1 MRESEGMTTS
11 PLAVVFNPSKISRD
25 DLCDAFDRVDPDA
38 CAAAH
43 WYETTVDDPGRG
55 AAREALAD
63 GARLVV
69 VAGGDGTVRAVAEV
83 LAGSGVPL
91 GIVPQGTGNLLA
103 RNLEVPVADI
113 DAAIERALEP
123 GERRIDLGWIDID
136 GDDEDERAFAVM
148 VGFGLDAQM
157 LVETDEDLKDKAGW
171 LAYVEALGR
180 AVAASDVV
188 AFDLALDDAEPEHME
203 GHTLMIGNCGTVQGG
218 VALLP
223 DAAVDDGRLDLLLVS
238 ADTVTGW
245 LDTVRSFVWDNGVRR
260 LFAKDDDALDSDTA
274 RHLCATRMRVELPRP
289 LPFEIDGEEVG
300 DVRSFTVR
308 VDAGALVVR

>member
-1 MRESEGMTTS
+1 MTS
-11 PLAVVFNPSKISRD
+11 PRPAVVYNPSKISRD
-25 DLCDAFDRVDPDA
+25 GLCDAFDRVDPDA
-38 CAAAH
+38 CAAAR
-43 WYETTVDDPGRG
+43 WYETTVEDPGRG
-55 AAREALAD
+55 PARDALDAGAD
-63 GARLVV
+63 LVI

-83 LAGSGVPL
+83 LAGTGIPL

-103 RNLEVPVADI
+103 RNLGVPIADV
-113 DAAIERALEP
+113 DAAIARALEA
-123 GERRIDLGWIDID
+123 GDRRIDIGWIDID
-136 GDDEDERAFAVM
+136 GDDEDKRAFAVM
-148 VGFGLDAQM
+148 VGFGLDARM

-180 AVAASDVV
+180 AVSASEVV
-188 AFDLALDDAEPEHME
+188 AFDLALDDGDPERVE
-203 GHTLMIGNCGTVQGG
+203 GHTLMIGNCGTIQGG

-260 LFAKDDDALDSDTA
+260 FFVKESDTVDSDTA
-274 RHLCATRMRVELPRP
+274 QHRSATRMRVELPEP

-300 DVRSFTVR
+300 DVQAFTVR
-308 VDAGALVVR
+308 VDAGALIVR

>member
-1 MRESEGMTTS
+1 MTT
-11 PLAVVFNPSKISRD
+11 PRPAVVYNPSKISRD

-38 CAAAH
+38 CAAAR
-43 WYETTVDDPGRG
+43 WYETSVDDPGRG
-55 AAREALAD
+55 PARDALDD
-63 GARLVV
+63 GADLVI

-103 RNLEVPVADI
+103 RNLEVPIGDV
-113 DAAIERALEP
+113 DAAITRALES
-123 GERRIDLGWIDID
+123 GERRIDIGWIDID

-180 AVAASDVV
+180 AVSASEVV
-188 AFDLALDDAEPEHME
+188 AFDLALDDGEPERVE
-203 GHTLMIGNCGTVQGG
+203 GHTLMIGNCGTIQGG
-218 VALLP
+218 VSLLP
-223 DAAVDDGRLDLLLVS
+223 DAAIDDGRLDLLLVS
-238 ADTVTGW
+238 ADTVAGW

-260 LFAKDDDALDSDTA
+260 FFAKDEDTVDSDTA
-274 RHLCATRMRVELPRP
+274 KHLCATRMRVELPEA

-300 DVRSFTVR
+300 DVQAFTVR